1 MIYLFKALVKVKFL
15 ELFVKMISLK
25 NVNQNTFIPLILVSF
40 TLLNILTIT
49 PLKKMVYILQTFMK
63 KTKSNFLIKIIFLQ
77 LLLILIFSSNSFAY
91 IGLGPLL
98 PVIGSIVA
106 YIFIGIITLFGF
118 VIYPFRLILKKMKNK
133 KLKNE
138 INKKN

>member
-1 MIYLFKALVKVKFL
+1 
-15 ELFVKMISLK
+15 
-25 NVNQNTFIPLILVSF
+25 
-40 TLLNILTIT
+40 
-49 PLKKMVYILQTFMK
+49 MK

>member
-1 MIYLFKALVKVKFL
+1 
-15 ELFVKMISLK
+15 
-25 NVNQNTFIPLILVSF
+25 
-40 TLLNILTIT
+40 
-49 PLKKMVYILQTFMK
+49 MVYILQTFMK